1 MKMKIIVALVFFITL
16 IQNAYGIRAY
26 RSYTPRIHTP
36 YYHSHHSS
44 VGGAIYAT
52 IVIILLFAM
61 AVGSILYHINKN
73 YEESK
78 KNKKLEEDKR
88 KKQLNSES
96 RKDKKD

>member
-1 MKMKIIVALVFFITL
+1 MKIKIIVALVFFISL
-16 IQNAYGIRAY
+16 MQNAYGIRY
-26 RSYTPRIHTP
+26 HRTYTPRIHTP

-44 VGGAIYAT
+44 GGGEVYAT

>member
-1 MKMKIIVALVFFITL
+1 MKTKIIVALVFFITL
-16 IQNAYGIRAY
+16 IQNAYGIGYHRTY
-26 RSYTPRIHTP
+26 IPRVHMHYSP
-36 YYHSHHSS
+36 SHHSRGS
-44 VGGAIYAT
+44 DGDDASI
-52 IVIILLFAM
+52 IIILLFAI
-61 AVGSILYHINKN
+61 AVGIILYHIYKN

>member
-1 MKMKIIVALVFFITL
+1 MKTKIIVALVFFITL
-16 IQNAYGIRAY
+16 IQNAYGIRY
-26 RSYTPRIHTP
+26 HRTYTPRIHTP
-36 YYHSHHSS
+36 YYHRHHSS
-44 VGGAIYAT
+44 GGEGVYAT

-61 AVGSILYHINKN
+61 AVGAILYHIYKN

-78 KNKKLEEDKR
+78 KNKKLEEAKR